1 MLRRIEEPLCTR
13 FPVLTDA
20 FHLLDPGSIGAQRLM
35 DIVTAQGLDV
45 WYLDDKI
52 LARMFE
58 LTVDR
63 EPMAGEF
70 LIVI

>member
-1 MLRRIEEPLCTR
+1 LCTR

-35 DIVTAQGLDV
+35 DIVTAQGLNV

-52 LARMFE
+52 FGPDVRA
-58 LTVDR
+58 D
-63 EPMAGEF
+63 GG
-70 LIVI
+70 

>member
-1 MLRRIEEPLCTR
+1 LCTR

-45 WYLDDKI
+45 WYLDANIFGPDVR
-52 LARMFE
+52 A
-58 LTVDR
+58 D
-63 EPMAGEF
+63 GG
-70 LIVI
+70 